1 MNYILRHGVMRF
13 LGEFEPEAPAAYLRN
28 QSVIVQTERG
38 LEVGE
43 VLCEATP
50 RAIDYLQEPT
60 KGKIVRLMTDD
71 DRVQH
76 RQAQEREDA
85 GHWEGDLVFGKPMS
99 PVATLVERST
109 RFVMLVALP
118 NGHKAALVADAL
130 AAKIT
135 TLPAALTRTLTW
147 VKSMTA
153 S

>member
-38 LEVGE
+38 LEVAE

-60 KGKIVRLMTDD
+60 KGKIVRLMNDD

-85 GHWEGDLVFGKPMS
+85 AFRRCAGFISERRLQMELVDVEQLFGG
-99 PVATLVERST
+99 ERII
-109 RFVMLVALP
+109 FYF
-118 NGHKAALVADAL
+118 
-130 AAKIT
+130 
-135 TLPAALTRTLTW
+135 
-147 VKSMTA
+147 
-153 S
+153 